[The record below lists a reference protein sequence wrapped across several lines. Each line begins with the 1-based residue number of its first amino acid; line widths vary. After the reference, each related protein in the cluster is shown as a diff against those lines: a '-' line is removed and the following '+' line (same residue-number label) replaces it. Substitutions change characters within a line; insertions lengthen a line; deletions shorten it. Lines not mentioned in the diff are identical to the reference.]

1 MFGDAWFF
9 FGMDA
14 YLQVRLA
21 DLDVSPTYVYLLTH
35 RGSASFTVLF
45 NGDPDKYYGGH
56 ESIMIKLFLTQ

>member
-1 MFGDAWFF
+1 
-9 FGMDA
+9 MDA